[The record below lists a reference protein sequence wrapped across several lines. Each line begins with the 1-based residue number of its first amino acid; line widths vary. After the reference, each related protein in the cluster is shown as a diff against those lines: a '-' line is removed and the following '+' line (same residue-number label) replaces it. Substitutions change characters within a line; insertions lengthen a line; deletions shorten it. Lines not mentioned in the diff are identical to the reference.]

1 MFESFDVSFDWIDCD
16 GYVKLNN
23 RSALEDLL
31 THRRELLLK
40 LNRVTG
46 IDPTE
51 AIAQVS
57 QEITMIEKALAALAR
72 E

>member
-1 MFESFDVSFDWIDCD
+1 MSLSIGLIVD

-23 RSALEDLL
+23 RSALENLL
-31 THRRELLLK
+31 THRRELLQK

-46 IDPTE
+46 IDAKE

-57 QEITMIEKALAALAR
+57 QEITVIETALAALAR

>member
-1 MFESFDVSFDWIDCD
+1 MSLSIGLIVD

-23 RSALEDLL
+23 RSALENLL
-31 THRRELLLK
+31 THRRELLQK

-46 IDPTE
+46 IDAKE
-51 AIAQVS
+51 AIAQVT
-57 QEITMIEKALAALAR
+57 QEITVIETALAALAR

>member
-1 MFESFDVSFDWIDCD
+1 MSLSIGLIVD
-16 GYVKLNN
+16 GYVKLND
-23 RSALEDLL
+23 RSALENLL
-31 THRRELLLK
+31 THRRELLQK

-46 IDPTE
+46 IDAKE

-57 QEITMIEKALAALAR
+57 QEITVIETALAALAR

>member
-1 MFESFDVSFDWIDCD
+1 MSLSIGLIVD

-23 RSALEDLL
+23 RSALENLL
-31 THRRELLLK
+31 THRRELLQK

-46 IDPTE
+46 TDPKE
-51 AIAQVS
+51 AIVQIS
-57 QEITMIEKALAALAR
+57 QEITVIEKALAALPQ

>member
-1 MFESFDVSFDWIDCD
+1 MSLSIGLIVE
-16 GYVKLNN
+16 GYVKLIN
-23 RSALEDLL
+23 RSALENLL
-31 THRRELLLK
+31 THRRELLQK

-46 IDPTE
+46 IDPKE

-57 QEITMIEKALAALAR
+57 QEITVIEKALAALPQ

>member
-1 MFESFDVSFDWIDCD
+1 MSLSIGLIVD

-23 RSALEDLL
+23 RSALENLL
-31 THRRELLLK
+31 THRRDLLQK

-46 IDPTE
+46 IDAKE

-57 QEITMIEKALAALAR
+57 QEITVIETALAALAR

>member
-1 MFESFDVSFDWIDCD
+1 MSLSIGLIVE

-23 RSALEDLL
+23 RSALENLL
-31 THRRELLLK
+31 VHRRELLQK

-46 IDPTE
+46 IDAKE

-57 QEITMIEKALAALAR
+57 QEITVIEKALAALAQ

>member
-1 MFESFDVSFDWIDCD
+1 MSLSIGLIVD

-23 RSALEDLL
+23 RSALENLL
-31 THRRELLLK
+31 THRRELLQK

-46 IDPTE
+46 TDPKET
-51 AIAQVS
+51 IAQVS
-57 QEITMIEKALAALAR
+57 QEITVIEKALAALPQ

>member
-1 MFESFDVSFDWIDCD
+1 MSLSIGLIVD

-23 RSALEDLL
+23 RSALDNLL
-31 THRRELLLK
+31 THRRELLQK

-46 IDPTE
+46 IDAKE

-57 QEITMIEKALAALAR
+57 QEITVIETALAALAR

>member
-1 MFESFDVSFDWIDCD
+1 MSLSIGLIVD

-23 RSALEDLL
+23 RSALENLL
-31 THRRELLLK
+31 THRRELLQK

-46 IDPTE
+46 TDPKE
-51 AIAQVS
+51 AIAQIS
-57 QEITMIEKALAALAR
+57 QEITVIEKALAALPQ

>member
-1 MFESFDVSFDWIDCD
+1 MSLSIGLIVD

-23 RSALEDLL
+23 RSALENLL
-31 THRRELLLK
+31 AHRRELLQQ

-46 IDPTE
+46 IDARP
-51 AIAQVS
+51 AIAQAS
-57 QEITMIEKALAALAR
+57 QDITVIERALATLTQ

>member
-1 MFESFDVSFDWIDCD
+1 MSLSIELIVD

-23 RSALEDLL
+23 RSALENLL
-31 THRRELLLK
+31 AHRRELLQQ
-40 LNRVTG
+40 LNSVTG
-46 IDPTE
+46 VDSKP

-57 QEITMIEKALAALAR
+57 QDITVIERALAALAQ

>member
-1 MFESFDVSFDWIDCD
+1 MSLSIGLIVD

-23 RSALEDLL
+23 RSALENLL
-31 THRRELLLK
+31 VHRRELLQK

-46 IDPTE
+46 IDAKE

-57 QEITMIEKALAALAR
+57 QEITVIEKALAALAQ